1 MFSDIVHLHHNLAQL
16 ARCDAAMDLEN
27 TSGSKLE
34 ALGVN
39 VVSQQLILSDS
50 LHLSL

>member
-1 MFSDIVHLHHNLAQL
+1 MRTCRFSDVVHFHNLTQL

-39 VVSQQLILSDS
+39 VVSKQAQYK
-50 LHLSL
+50 

>member
-1 MFSDIVHLHHNLAQL
+1 
-16 ARCDAAMDLEN
+16 MDLEN